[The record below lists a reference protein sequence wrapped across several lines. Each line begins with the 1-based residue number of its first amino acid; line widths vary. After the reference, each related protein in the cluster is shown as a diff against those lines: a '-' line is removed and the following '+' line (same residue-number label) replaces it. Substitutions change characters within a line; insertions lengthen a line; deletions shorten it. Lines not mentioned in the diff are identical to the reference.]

1 MKRLLRITFTS
12 ALALVVLS
20 GCGENHSD
28 PDYNPAVGPFDS
40 NGNYVEAWADNPPK
54 SLRARNRGTNPKP
67 SAKPKETPKPKAS
80 PKQQTKVTPTQAPK
94 PAPKPKPKS
103 VKVKPKTIRHTVVK
117 GDTLWGLSRKYGSS
131 VSKIQKANGLSGTKI
146 INGRTLVIP
155 R

>member
-1 MKRLLRITFTS
+1 MKRLLGLTFTS
-12 ALALVVLS
+12 AWALIVLS
-20 GCGENHSD
+20 SCGENHSD

-54 SLRARNRGTNPKP
+54 SRRARNRGTNPKP
-67 SAKPKETPKPKAS
+67 SAKPKETPKPKAI
-80 PKQQTKVTPTQAPK
+80 PKPQRKVMPTQAPT
-94 PAPKPKPKS
+94 PKPKPKP

-131 VSKIQKANGLSGTKI
+131 VSKIQKANGLNGTKI
-146 INGRTLVIP
+146 INGKTLVIP